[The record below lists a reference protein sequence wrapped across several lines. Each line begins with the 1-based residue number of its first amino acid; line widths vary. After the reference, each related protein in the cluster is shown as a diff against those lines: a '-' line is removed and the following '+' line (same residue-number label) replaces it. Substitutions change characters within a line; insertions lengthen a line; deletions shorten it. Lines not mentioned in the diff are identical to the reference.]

1 MNQNKELLELSFEEA
16 LERLEKIVDTL
27 ETGEV
32 PLETAIELFQ
42 DGMVLSQIC
51 GQKLEK
57 VEQKIETL
65 LEKDGELVVQPM
77 ELGEES

>member
-1 MNQNKELLELSFEEA
+1 MSQNKELLELSFEEA

-32 PLETAIELFQ
+32 PLETAIGLFQ

-65 LEKDGELVVQPM
+65 LEKDGEIVVQPM